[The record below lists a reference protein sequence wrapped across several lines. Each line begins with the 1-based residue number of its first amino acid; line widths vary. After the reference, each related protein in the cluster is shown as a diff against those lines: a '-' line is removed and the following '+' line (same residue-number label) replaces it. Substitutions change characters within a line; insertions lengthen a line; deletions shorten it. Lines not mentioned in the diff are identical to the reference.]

1 MSYVFR
7 RWAQVLK
14 KDGSISMTCKA
25 FNGRVVLE
33 WLHDTVR
40 KIIQEGSYADAR
52 MPWVCACLPLVARIL
67 CGNVGL
73 CVCAMS
79 VVLVEPSH
87 MCFLWTIWLA
97 HCQISWHTGCTCY
110 CVTFV
115 SLTCVFFLSFFLSF
129 VLSFL
134 PFCLSFFLSSFFLY
148 IYFFLSCFLSF
159 FFLSFFLSFFLYFFL
174 SFFLSFFIYFFLYVF
189 FLSFCFSFVLSYL
202 FYSLSNRLFASY
214 SRVFSLMVVRRLKIH
229 LSAHGPEEWNGS
241 FFWHHGEKQ
250 TISVPRAA
258 LCSLKIRCAMQ
269 IPTFKKNKM
278 VQQPCANAHILYIPL
293 SIFVLR
299 PQEPT
304 ASSSPSWCWTSL
316 HQCPSQID
324 QFVMSATS
332 ASIYSI
338 KLVEAW
344 FQWASRIPSLLIFA
358 SPFPRS
364 SC

>member
-1 MSYVFR
+1 MLHL
-7 RWAQVLK
+7 WATHVC
-14 KDGSISMTCKA
+14 SFFFCIS
-25 FNGRVVLE
+25 FFLFSFF
-33 WLHDTVR
+33 LYLFL
-40 KIIQEGSYADAR
+40 S
-52 MPWVCACLPLVARIL
+52 L
-67 CGNVGL
+67 C
-73 CVCAMS
+73 
-79 VVLVEPSH
+79 
-87 MCFLWTIWLA
+87 
-97 HCQISWHTGCTCY
+97 
-110 CVTFV
+110 
-115 SLTCVFFLSFFLSF
+115 FLSFFLF
-129 VLSFL
+129 FFRSFL
-134 PFCLSFFLSSFFLY
+134 SIF
-148 IYFFLSCFLSF
+148 
-159 FFLSFFLSFFLYFFL
+159 
-174 SFFLSFFIYFFLYVF
+174 
-189 FLSFCFSFVLSYL
+189 
-202 FYSLSNRLFASY
+202 SLSNRLFASY

-258 LCSLKIRCAMQ
+258 LCTLKIRCAMQ